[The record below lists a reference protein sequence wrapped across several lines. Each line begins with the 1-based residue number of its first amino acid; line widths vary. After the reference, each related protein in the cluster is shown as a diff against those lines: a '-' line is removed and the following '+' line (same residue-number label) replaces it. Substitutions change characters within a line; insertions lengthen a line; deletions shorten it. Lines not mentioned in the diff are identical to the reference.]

1 MMRLRE
7 AMATDESFVDPFWI
21 CTNLGFVQTDATL
34 EKTYGYL
41 SALKSGVPPQIQQ
54 QINSSSTAVDS
65 VDILYFPMMAIPN
78 PKGSLKNQ
86 LCKGNLQCCFFF
98 PSSFSGI
105 QSGPFVFFSQRFKK
119 TVLKTGRGKELP
131 TFWREVVPHQW
142 MKKCSWRG
150 VYNWNLPFFFLNSLN
165 ERPSASQLFE
175 QKPPFT
181 IGFNVKVG
189 DIKWHDLKFDPTQK
203 MVGSLVVTGSS
214 RAQINLVP
222 QLWEWAI
229 WITFEKNKWKKE
241 GFFCVEKVL
250 RWPF

>member
-1 MMRLRE
+1 MRLRE

-131 TFWREVVPHQW
+131 TFWREVVPHQ
-142 MKKCSWRG
+142 
-150 VYNWNLPFFFLNSLN
+150 
-165 ERPSASQLFE
+165 
-175 QKPPFT
+175 
-181 IGFNVKVG
+181 
-189 DIKWHDLKFDPTQK
+189 
-203 MVGSLVVTGSS
+203 
-214 RAQINLVP
+214 
-222 QLWEWAI
+222 
-229 WITFEKNKWKKE
+229 
-241 GFFCVEKVL
+241 
-250 RWPF
+250 